1 MRDIVRFFLVACGVV
16 ACVLA
21 LVSEDV
27 EAMPPAALP
36 SSCAVTCVP
45 PNAFNPDAGLGLVYC
60 GSGDVAVSAENESA
74 TAVYFGWRRTAA
86 DNRPGLTKANYTTA
100 GKKRCNG
107 CAGGIGYSAE
117 IASARTDLFCIA
129 GTSTDAGIVVAVE
142 TAR

>member
-1 MRDIVRFFLVACGVV
+1 MRDVLRGLFVTAGILAACWMAWPEG
-16 ACVLA
+16 A
-21 LVSEDV
+21 

-45 PNAFNPDAGLGLVYC
+45 PNAFNPDAGLGLVEC
-60 GSGDVAVSAENESA
+60 GTGAVAVSAENESA
-74 TAVYFGWRRTAA
+74 TAVYFGWRRTG
-86 DNRPGLTKANYTTA
+86 DRPGLTKANYTTA

-117 IASARTDLFCIA
+117 IQSARVDLFCIA
-129 GTSTDAGIVVAVE
+129 GSATDAGVVIAVE

>member
-1 MRDIVRFFLVACGVV
+1 MRGFLRGLMVACGVATAV
-16 ACVLA
+16 WIFTPDGA
-21 LVSEDV
+21 D
-27 EAMPPAALP
+27 AMPPAALP

-60 GSGDVAVSAENESA
+60 GNGDVAVSAENESA
-74 TAVYFGWRRTAA
+74 TAVYFGWRRTGE
-86 DNRPGLTKANYTTA
+86 RPGLTKANYTTA

-117 IASARTDLFCIA
+117 IQSARVDLFCIA
-129 GTSTDAGIVVAVE
+129 GSATDAGVVIAVE

>member
-1 MRDIVRFFLVACGVV
+1 MRDFVRVMLVACGVATAV
-16 ACVLA
+16 WVLTPDGA
-21 LVSEDV
+21 

-45 PNAFNPDAGLGLVYC
+45 PNAFNPDAGLGMVYC

-74 TAVYFGWRRTAA
+74 TAVYFGWRRTSS
-86 DNRPGLTKANYTTA
+86 DRPGLTKANYTTA

-117 IASARTDLFCIA
+117 IQSARTDLFCIA
-129 GTSTDAGIVVAVE
+129 GVANDAGVVVAVE